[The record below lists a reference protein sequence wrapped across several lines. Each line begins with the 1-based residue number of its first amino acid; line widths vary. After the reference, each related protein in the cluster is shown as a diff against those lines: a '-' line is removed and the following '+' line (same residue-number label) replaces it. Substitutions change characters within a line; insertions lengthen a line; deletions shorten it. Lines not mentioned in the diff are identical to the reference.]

1 MTINKLN
8 HTAMFDELFKI
19 IQQSGQQAV
28 VDNDQV
34 PNEHNEDVLREA
46 HTAVVNGLGNVQ
58 ASGKVDGL
66 VNSVQSGSAQ
76 SNPAVQQISNN
87 FMGSIMQKFGI
98 NASTAS
104 SIAAAVIPM
113 VISKVIAGR
122 GAQGGAGGFDLG
134 GLLGGL
140 TGGASTGGNQN
151 SGLGGQIS
159 SIGSKFGLDKDKD
172 GDVDLNDLKKMF

>member
-1 MTINKLN
+1 
-8 HTAMFDELFKI
+8 MFDELFNM

-28 VDNDQV
+28 VNNNQV

-46 HTAVVNGLGNVQ
+46 HTAVVNGLGNMQ
-58 ASGKVDGL
+58 APDQVNGL

-98 NASTAS
+98 DAGTAS
-104 SIAAAVIPM
+104 SIAAAIIPI
-113 VISKVIAGR
+113 VISKVVAGKS
-122 GAQGGAGGFDLG
+122 AQGGAGGFDLG

-140 TGGASTGGNQN
+140 TGGTSSGSTQAG
-151 SGLGGQIS
+151 GLGGKIS
-159 SIGSKFGLDKDKD
+159 SIGSKFGLDKDRD
-172 GDVDLNDLKKMF
+172 GDVDLNDLTKMFK